1 MKSPQLGLIR
11 LLLCVI
17 KNKKDSLLHYSTYS
31 LETTPMHRQYQN
43 ARMDAP
49 GVTAAHLEGL
59 R

>member
-31 LETTPMHRQYQN
+31 LETTQCIASIKTLAWTLQ
-43 ARMDAP
+43 
-49 GVTAAHLEGL
+49 VWLQII
-59 R
+59 